1 MPSLLSHLDRVT
13 QKELLDD
20 LNYLN
25 MGEIKTLC
33 KDRSIPYT
41 IWFETENNDRRNT
54 FESDRKGVILS
65 RLRHY
70 LKTGSVLDPTCF
82 PASVVCFEKLSKMI
96 KSTDNIFYGQ
106 YEKKNAAM
114 IALLSKLTDGEFKD
128 GATARILL
136 NEFWRKGV
144 APTYQEYAVAWLEA
158 KLNHKRPNPEWAF
171 LSDRADGKDTKDWKQ
186 LRAKKAKRVLQI
198 LSDIECRTQLGS
210 AYCKPAPSA
219 RSR

>member
-25 MGEIKTLC
+25 MGEIRSLC
-33 KDRSIPYT
+33 KDHSIPYA
-41 IWFETENNDRRNT
+41 IYFQTESDERRNT
-54 FESDRKGVILS
+54 SEGDRKGVMLN

-70 LKTGSVLDPTCF
+70 LKTGIVLGPTCF
-82 PASVVCFEKLSKMI
+82 PASVVCFEKLPKTI
-96 KSTDNIFYGQ
+96 QSTDRIFYGQ
-106 YEKKNAAM
+106 YEKKNT
-114 IALLSKLTDGEFKD
+114 ALLALLKTLTAGQFKD

-144 APTYQEYAVAWLEA
+144 APTCKEYAVAWLEA
-158 KLNHKRPNPEWAF
+158 NLNHKRPNPEWAF

-186 LRAKKAKRVLQI
+186 LRAKKAERVI
-198 LSDIECRTQLGS
+198 
-210 AYCKPAPSA
+210 
-219 RSR
+219 RSLNGVEPTIPYR